1 MKKLTTIQQIKKQ
14 LLELQEPNDW
24 LTELEND
31 TRKGVQQAIIQWRT
45 RYTKKQALIQEFQKK
60 IAFDDS
66 YRSSRVL
73 LVAGIDEA
81 GRGPLAGPVVTAAVI
96 LPEDCSAL
104 IGLDDS
110 KKVSKEK
117 RQEFARLIKEQ
128 AVAYAIHV
136 QPAKVIDELNI
147 YQATKQ
153 SMEVAISELEIAP
166 HAVLAD
172 AMNLQT
178 VCPCYSIIKGDEKSL
193 TIAAASILAKT
204 TRDELMNELHEEF
217 PWYAFNENAGYG
229 TAKHLQGL
237 ETHGFSEHHRKSFE
251 PIKTMWR
258 DRQ

>member
-1 MKKLTTIQQIKKQ
+1 MTTIKQIKDQ
-14 LLELQEPNDW
+14 LRNLQEPNEW
-24 LTELEND
+24 LTELQAD
-31 TRKGVQQAIIQWRT
+31 PRKGVQQAIIQWHNQ
-45 RYTKKQALIQEFQKK
+45 YSKKQLVIEDYQQK
-60 IAFDDS
+60 IAFDNS
-66 YRSSRVL
+66 YKSTHIT

-96 LPEDCSAL
+96 LPENCSAL
-104 IGLDDS
+104 IGVDDS
-110 KKVSKEK
+110 KQVSREK
-117 RQEFARLIKEQ
+117 RLEFAELIKEY
-128 AVAYAIHV
+128 AIAYAIHV
-136 QPAKVIDELNI
+136 QSAAVIDELNI

-153 SMEVAISELEIAP
+153 SMETAVRELQVAP

-172 AMNLQT
+172 AMNLN
-178 VCPCYSIIKGDEKSL
+178 VACPCYSIIKGDEKSL

-204 TRDELMNELHEEF
+204 TRDALMNELHEEF

-237 ETHGFSEHHRKSFE
+237 ATHGFTEHHRKSFE

>member
-1 MKKLTTIQQIKKQ
+1 MTTIQQIKNQ
-14 LLELQEPNDW
+14 LAELQEPNDW
-24 LTELEND
+24 LTELEAD
-31 TRKGVQQAIIQWRT
+31 SRKGVQQAISQWRT
-45 RYTKKQALIQEFQKK
+45 RYEKKQAIVQEFQKK

-66 YRSSRVL
+66 YRSSRVV

-96 LPEDCSAL
+96 LPEDCTAL

-117 RQEFARLIKEQ
+117 REQFARLIKEQ

-136 QPAKVIDELNI
+136 QPVKVIDELNI
-147 YQATKQ
+147 YQATKE
-153 SMEVAISELEIAP
+153 SMERAISELPVVP
-166 HAVLAD
+166 HVVIAD

-178 VCPCYSIIKGDEKSL
+178 ACLCYSVVKGDEKSL

-204 TRDELMNELHEEF
+204 TRDALMNELHEEF
-217 PWYAFNENAGYG
+217 PWYGFNENAGYG

-237 ETHGFSEHHRKSFE
+237 EMHGLCEHHRKSFE